1 MIVFTVYDG
10 KKFVKRFSNI
20 KEAKAFVGDD
30 HPTWHIRIEMCE
42 ACNE

>member
-1 MIVFTVYDG
+1 MIIFAVYDDTWLI
-10 KKFVKRFSNI
+10 KRFSNI
-20 KEAKAFVGDD
+20 KEAKEFVGDN